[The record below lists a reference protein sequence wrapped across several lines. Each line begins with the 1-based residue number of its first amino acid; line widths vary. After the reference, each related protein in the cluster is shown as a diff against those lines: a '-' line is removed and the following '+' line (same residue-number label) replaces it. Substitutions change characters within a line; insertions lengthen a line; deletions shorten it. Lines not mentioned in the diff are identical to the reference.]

1 MLDSFTQNVFNF
13 NESKN
18 PVLIQKCIS
27 YINEHY
33 NEDINLETVANIVHL
48 NPSYFSSIFKKE
60 VGVSFSNYL
69 NKIRIEQS
77 KLLLKNTDS
86 SKERTYSVVRIHGEK
101 AEVIDSTFDEASST
115 LTFATDRFSVYA
127 VVYEDKTKS
136 LEITKPDNENTGNN
150 VDKPSSSEKVTPDDS
165 QNTNAA
171 PETGDSFG
179 KDIMAASFA
188 MIICAM
194 GAAYVLMTRKR
205 RQF

>member
-1 MLDSFTQNVFNF
+1 M
-13 NESKN
+13 K
-18 PVLIQKCIS
+18 
-27 YINEHY
+27 
-33 NEDINLETVANIVHL
+33 
-48 NPSYFSSIFKKE
+48 
-60 VGVSFSNYL
+60 
-69 NKIRIEQS
+69 RIAKRRLS
-77 KLLLKNTDS
+77 CLLSAILLLVMSLDMSAFAGVFEKTARKIDVWDFGGVAESNTEMYQNNIS
-86 SKERTYSVVRIHGEK
+86 
-101 AEVIDSTFDEASST
+101 ASDWDNCSDVGT
-115 LTFATDRFSVYA
+115 NAKFNAASIKFSVYA

-136 LEITKPDNENTGNN
+136 LEITKPDNENTDNN
-150 VDKPSSSEKVTPDDS
+150 VDKPSSSETVTPDDS

>member
-1 MLDSFTQNVFNF
+1 MTKKIGDDYKAAVSELST
-13 NESKN
+13 
-18 PVLIQKCIS
+18 PA
-27 YINEHY
+27 
-33 NEDINLETVANIVHL
+33 T
-48 NPSYFSSIFKKE
+48 FS
-60 VGVSFSNYL
+60 V
-69 NKIRIEQS
+69 KIADE
-77 KLLLKNTDS
+77 LKNTDS

-101 AEVIDSTFDEASST
+101 AEVIDSTFDDASST

-136 LEITKPDNENTGNN
+136 LEITKPDNENTDNN
-150 VDKPSSSEKVTPDDS
+150 VDKPSSSETVTPDDS

-205 RQF
+205 RQI

>member
-1 MLDSFTQNVFNF
+1 MPYCEGEFDVNELSFSLTEKEKRDEFVRSFISSYREFLDDDEISVCQHFENF
-13 NESKN
+13 
-18 PVLIQKCIS
+18 V
-27 YINEHY
+27 
-33 NEDINLETVANIVHL
+33 
-48 NPSYFSSIFKKE
+48 
-60 VGVSFSNYL
+60 SNYL
-69 NKIRIEQS
+69 MNNKNPLVIENIENFLKKFNIGGTGLANALRYKTQS
-77 KLLLKNTDS
+77 T
-86 SKERTYSVVRIHGEK
+86 I
-101 AEVIDSTFDEASST
+101 IIP
-115 LTFATDRFSVYA
+115 

-136 LEITKPDNENTGNN
+136 LEITKPDNENTDNN
-150 VDKPSSSEKVTPDDS
+150 VDKPSSSETVTPDDS